1 MRDAFTRALMRQ
13 AAQDSRLMLV
23 TGDLGFGVLRPFWE
37 TYPKQF
43 VNAGIAE
50 QSMTGLAAGLAKT
63 GRTVL
68 TYSIGNFPTLRC
80 LEQIRNDCAYH
91 GLNVKVVC
99 VGGGFVY
106 GSLGMSH
113 HATEDMAIMRA
124 LPGVTVFTPGDPAE
138 VEAIVPVM
146 LRTPG
151 TCYLR
156 LGRGGEP
163 MLHEAPV
170 ENWELPKAL
179 TLRQGNDVAILS
191 AGGILTQTVSAGK
204 LLEAQGVS
212 AEVVSFP
219 CLKPLDAEKI
229 QKLTRRFRHIVTVEE
244 HSVVGGFGS
253 AVCEVAAESGNPC
266 RIHRIG
272 MADVYSTIVG
282 TQQYLRG
289 EYQMDDEA
297 ICRRTLAW
305 LAEKD

>member
-1 MRDAFTRALMRQ
+1 MRDAFTRALMRE
-13 AAQDSRLMLV
+13 AAKDDRLMLV
-23 TGDLGFGVLRPFWE
+23 TGDLGFGVLKPFWE
-37 TYPKQF
+37 TYPEQF

-91 GLNVKVVC
+91 SLNVKVVC

-146 LRTPG
+146 LKTPG

-156 LGRGGEP
+156 LGRGGGYYDRFLAHYKGKRLLVCPTATLLGDLPCEGWDVRFSP
-163 MLHEAPV
+163 HEI
-170 ENWELPKAL
+170 L
-179 TLRQGNDVAILS
+179 TEK
-191 AGGILTQTVSAGK
+191 GIL
-204 LLEAQGVS
+204 L
-212 AEVVSFP
+212 
-219 CLKPLDAEKI
+219 
-229 QKLTRRFRHIVTVEE
+229 
-244 HSVVGGFGS
+244 
-253 AVCEVAAESGNPC
+253 
-266 RIHRIG
+266 
-272 MADVYSTIVG
+272 
-282 TQQYLRG
+282 
-289 EYQMDDEA
+289 
-297 ICRRTLAW
+297 
-305 LAEKD
+305 